1 MGNANST
8 MKGRFNPKNPSKYVG
23 NVRNIMFRS
32 SWEYQFLKWLDNN
45 PAILSYASEELA
57 IPYVSPLDQRVHRY
71 FPDFIVL
78 YKHKDGSVRKEIVE
92 IKPYKETV
100 LTPKATDRDKQALAV
115 NHAKWAAAQAFAE
128 QMGCTFRVITEKS
141 LFYNPNSG
149 LRQRKA
155 PGLGKAV

>member
-1 MGNANST
+1 MKGANST
-8 MKGRFNPKNPSKYVG
+8 FKARFKPKNPSKYVG
-23 NVRNIMFRS
+23 NVNNIMARS
-32 SWEYQFLKWLDNN
+32 SWEYSFLKWLDNN

-57 IPYVSPLDQRVHRY
+57 IPYVSPLDMRVHRY

-100 LTPKATDRDKQALAV
+100 LTPKASDRDKQALAV

-128 QMGCTFRVITEKS
+128 QMGSTFRVITEKS
-141 LFYNPNSG
+141 LWSG
-149 LRQRKA
+149 VNRRKR
-155 PGLGKAV
+155 PELGKAV